1 MAQFSDYGFNRSHS
15 VAYAYLAFQTAYLK
29 AHYPE
34 HFYAAVLSNEAQ
46 DAAKVFKYSKELRAQ
61 KVALLPP
68 DVNESYSGFTPL
80 SGAIRYGL
88 TAIKGLGQSAVK
100 AICEA
105 RESGPFRSF
114 FDFAERVDSATLNKR
129 VLESLISAGA
139 FDSLSDGR
147 SIHAWRGG
155 LFSSIDAAF
164 ARAEGAKRDRL
175 RASTGLF
182 GAMAE
187 EVNYNN
193 ELSPALKGWTPSEM
207 LAAEKTALGF
217 YITGHPLEQY
227 LETLEKL
234 KAVSSSELPNLATG
248 SRVTSG
254 GIISDLQ
261 LRTTKKGDKFA
272 LLRLEDEAGGTKC
285 VLWPEVY
292 RKHSAVLQNELPAVI
307 TGRLELSEDNPP
319 TIIVDQ
325 VRSIEASEQQN
336 EFMVLRTPQEE
347 DVSTLYDSILS
358 VLSTNPGDC
367 DVAIETQTGDGLI
380 VRIQANNALR
390 VKRSSELEEALKKI
404 GCGVSFEKEAQTS
417 RSFR

>member
-1 MAQFSDYGFNRSHS
+1 
-15 VAYAYLAFQTAYLK
+15 
-29 AHYPE
+29 
-34 HFYAAVLSNEAQ
+34 
-46 DAAKVFKYSKELRAQ
+46 
-61 KVALLPP
+61 
-68 DVNESYSGFTPL
+68 VNESNSGFTPL

-88 TAIKGLGQSAVK
+88 TAIKGLGQATVK

-129 VLESLISAGA
+129 VFESLISAGA
-139 FDSLSDGR
+139 FDSLKDGR
-147 SIHAWRGG
+147 PIHDWRGG
-155 LFSSIDAAF
+155 LHSSIDAALS
-164 ARAEGAKRDRL
+164 RAQRAKRDRIQGQN
-175 RASTGLF
+175 GLF
-182 GAMAE
+182 GAMPE
-187 EVNYNN
+187 EVDYSN
-193 ELSPALKGWTPSEM
+193 ELSPLLKGWTQTEM
-207 LAAEKTALGF
+207 LAAEKAALGF

-234 KAVSSSELPNLATG
+234 KAVSSSELPNLTTG

-254 GIISDLQ
+254 GIISELQ

-272 LLRLEDEAGGTKC
+272 LLRLEDETGGTKC

-292 RKHSAVLQNELPAVI
+292 RKHSAILQSELPAVI

-336 EFMVLRTPQEE
+336 EFMVLRTPREE

-367 DVAIETQTGDGLI
+367 DVKIETQTDNGLV

-390 VKRSSELEEALKKI
+390 VKRSNELEEALKKI

>member
-1 MAQFSDYGFNRSHS
+1 
-15 VAYAYLAFQTAYLK
+15 
-29 AHYPE
+29 
-34 HFYAAVLSNEAQ
+34 
-46 DAAKVFKYSKELRAQ
+46 
-61 KVALLPP
+61 
-68 DVNESYSGFTPL
+68 
-80 SGAIRYGL
+80 
-88 TAIKGLGQSAVK
+88 
-100 AICEA
+100 
-105 RESGPFRSF
+105 
-114 FDFAERVDSATLNKR
+114 LNKR

-147 SIHAWRGG
+147 PIHAWRGG
-155 LFSSIDAAF
+155 LHSSIDAAF

-182 GAMAE
+182 GAMPE
-187 EVNYNN
+187 EVDYNN
-193 ELSPALKGWTPSEM
+193 ELSPMLTGWTPIEM
-207 LAAEKTALGF
+207 LAAEKAALGF
-217 YITGHPLEQY
+217 YITGHPLAQY
-227 LETLEKL
+227 LEILEKL

-248 SRVTSG
+248 TRVTSG
-254 GIISDLQ
+254 GIISDVQ

-272 LLRLEDEAGGTKC
+272 LLRLEDETGGTKC

-292 RKHSAVLQNELPAVI
+292 RKYSAVLQNELPAVI

-336 EFMVLRTPQEE
+336 EFMVLRPPQEQ
-347 DVSTLYDSILS
+347 DISTLYDSILS

-367 DVAIETQTGDGLI
+367 EVAIETQTDDGLV

-390 VKRSSELEEALKKI
+390 VKRSNELEEALKKI